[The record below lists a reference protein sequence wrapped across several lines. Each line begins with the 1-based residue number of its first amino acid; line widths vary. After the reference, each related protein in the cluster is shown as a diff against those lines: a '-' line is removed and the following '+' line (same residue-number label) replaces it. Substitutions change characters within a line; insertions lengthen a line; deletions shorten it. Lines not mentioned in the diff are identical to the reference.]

1 MKINEFVKNRKLQ
14 VQRSNKMT
22 KNGRLNLITIALV
35 LIFGITACAS
45 GTGGGTGGSR
55 GNLKRLK
62 VNKEGELR
70 QNWKDYTVF
79 KRNRDQRSFQRGFV
93 AFVYK
98 LKDDKKIILDS
109 QWIEVT
115 SDEMKA
121 KGKIFDNTTSA
132 EILGHNQETY
142 GYLIY
147 RSADIA
153 SVRIVDEQTVQLTY
167 RYVRN
172 YSQ

>member
-1 MKINEFVKNRKLQ
+1 
-14 VQRSNKMT
+14 MT
-22 KNGRLNLITIALV
+22 KNGYQNLIVIALI

-45 GTGGGTGGSR
+45 GTGETRKSGTR

-62 VNKEGELR
+62 TNKEGELR
-70 QNWKDYTVF
+70 QNWKNYTVH
-79 KRNRDQRSFQRGFV
+79 KRNRPSSSFQKGFV

-98 LKDDKKIILDS
+98 LKNDKKIILDS

-121 KGKIFDNTTSA
+121 KGKIFDSTTSA
-132 EILGHNQETY
+132 EILGHNQELY

-147 RSADIA
+147 RSADNV
-153 SVRIVDEQTVQLTY
+153 SVRIVDEQTVQLNY
-167 RYVRN
+167 RYNRN
-172 YSQ
+172 YSL

>member
-1 MKINEFVKNRKLQ
+1 MK
-14 VQRSNKMT
+14 
-22 KNGRLNLITIALV
+22 KNGHLHWIIIVLALF
-35 LIFGITACAS
+35 FGITACAS
-45 GTGGGTGGSR
+45 STGGTQGSTR

-62 VNKEGELR
+62 TNKEGELR
-70 QNWKDYTVF
+70 KNWKDYTVY
-79 KRNRDQRSFQRGFV
+79 KRGREAVSFQKGFA

-98 LKDDKKIILDS
+98 LKDDKKIILDD

-121 KGKIFDNTTSA
+121 KAKIKESTLSA
-132 EILGHNQETY
+132 EILGHNQELY

-147 RSADIA
+147 RPADSV
-153 SVRIVDEQTVQLTY
+153 SVRIIDEQSVQLNY

>member
-1 MKINEFVKNRKLQ
+1 
-14 VQRSNKMT
+14 MT
-22 KNGRLNLITIALV
+22 KNGCQNLIIIALV

-45 GTGGGTGGSR
+45 GTGETRGGGTR

-70 QNWKDYTVF
+70 KSWKDYTVY
-79 KRNRDQRSFQRGFV
+79 KRGRDSTSFQKGFV

-98 LKDDKKIILDS
+98 LKNEKKILLDS

-121 KGKIFDNTTSA
+121 KAKIFEGITSA
-132 EILGHNQETY
+132 EILGHDQELY

-147 RSADIA
+147 RTGDNA

-167 RYVRN
+167 RYNRN

>member
-1 MKINEFVKNRKLQ
+1 
-14 VQRSNKMT
+14 MT
-22 KNGRLNLITIALV
+22 KKGRLKLITVALV
-35 LIFGITACAS
+35 LAFGITACAS
-45 GTGGGTGGSR
+45 GTGGTR

-70 QNWKDYTVF
+70 QNWQDYIVY
-79 KRNRDQRSFQRGFV
+79 KRTRRSSGSFQPGTV
-93 AFVYK
+93 AFLYK

-121 KGKIFDNTTSA
+121 KAKIFDGTTSA
-132 EILGHNQETY
+132 EILGHNQELY
-142 GYLIY
+142 GYLVY
-147 RSADIA
+147 RSADIV
-153 SVRIVDEQTVQLTY
+153 SVRIVDEQTVQLNY
-167 RYVRN
+167 RYNRN

>member
-1 MKINEFVKNRKLQ
+1 
-14 VQRSNKMT
+14 MT
-22 KNGRLNLITIALV
+22 KNGYQNLIVIALI

-45 GTGGGTGGSR
+45 GTGETRKSGTR

-62 VNKEGELR
+62 TNKEGELR
-70 QNWKDYTVF
+70 QNWKDYTVH
-79 KRNRDQRSFQRGFV
+79 KRNRPSSSFQKGFV

-98 LKDDKKIILDS
+98 LKNDKKIILDS

-121 KGKIFDNTTSA
+121 KGKIFDSTTSA
-132 EILGHNQETY
+132 EILGHNQEFY

-147 RSADIA
+147 RSADNV
-153 SVRIVDEQTVQLTY
+153 SVRIVDEQTVQLNY

>member
-1 MKINEFVKNRKLQ
+1 
-14 VQRSNKMT
+14 MT
-22 KNGRLNLITIALV
+22 KNGYQNLIVIALV

-45 GTGGGTGGSR
+45 GTGGTR

-62 VNKEGELR
+62 TNKEGELR
-70 QNWKDYTVF
+70 KSWKDYTVY
-79 KRNRDQRSFQRGFV
+79 KRGRDATSFQKGFA

-98 LKDDKKIILDS
+98 IKNDKKIILDD

-121 KGKIFDNTTSA
+121 KAKILESTISA
-132 EILGHNQETY
+132 EILGHNQELY
-142 GYLIY
+142 GYLVY
-147 RSADIA
+147 RAADIA
-153 SVRIVDEQTVQLTY
+153 SVRIVDEQTVQLNY
-167 RYVRN
+167 RYNRN

>member
-1 MKINEFVKNRKLQ
+1 MNKKWSLTVFVLA
-14 VQRSNKMT
+14 V
-22 KNGRLNLITIALV
+22 
-35 LIFGITACAS
+35 IFGLTACAS
-45 GTGGGTGGSR
+45 STSSTGGNR

-62 VNKEGELR
+62 VNKESELR
-70 QNWKDYTVF
+70 QTWQDYTVY
-79 KRNRDQRSFQRGFV
+79 KRGRDASSFQKGFV

-98 LKDDKKIILDS
+98 LKDENKIILDD

-121 KGKIFDNTTSA
+121 KAKIMEGTLSA
-132 EILGHNQETY
+132 EILGQNQELY

-147 RSADIA
+147 RRGDIA
-153 SVRIVDEQTVQLTY
+153 SVRIVDEQTVQLNY
-167 RYVRN
+167 RYNRN

>member
-1 MKINEFVKNRKLQ
+1 MKKSVH
-14 VQRSNKMT
+14 
-22 KNGRLNLITIALV
+22 LNWIIIVLA

-45 GTGGGTGGSR
+45 STGDTKGSTR
-55 GNLKRLK
+55 GNIKRLK
-62 VNKEGELR
+62 TNKEGELR
-70 QNWKDYTVF
+70 KNWKDYMVY
-79 KRNRDQRSFQRGFV
+79 KRGREAVSFQKSFA

-98 LKDDKKIILDS
+98 LKDDKKILLDD

-121 KGKIFDNTTSA
+121 NAKIMESTLSA
-132 EILGHNQETY
+132 EILGHNRELY

-147 RSADIA
+147 RPADRV
-153 SVRIVDEQTVQLTY
+153 SVRIIDEQTVQLNY
-167 RYVRN
+167 RYNRN

>member
-1 MKINEFVKNRKLQ
+1 MI
-14 VQRSNKMT
+14 
-22 KNGRLNLITIALV
+22 KNGYQNLIIIVLALA
-35 LIFGITACAS
+35 FGITACAS
-45 GTGGGTGGSR
+45 DTGGTR

-62 VNKEGELR
+62 TSKEVELR
-70 QNWKDYTVF
+70 QSWKDYIVH
-79 KRNRDQRSFQRGFV
+79 KRSRPSSFQKGFV

-98 LKDDKKIILDS
+98 LKNDKKIILDD

-121 KGKIFDNTTSA
+121 KGKIFDGTTSA
-132 EILGHNQETY
+132 EILGHNQELY
-142 GYLIY
+142 GYLVY

-153 SVRIVDEQTVQLTY
+153 SVSIVDEQTVQLNY
-167 RYVRN
+167 RYNRN